1 MFFTRI
7 LRHKALSLV
16 EGHRE
21 RYELGTSF
29 SVLLFLGQFPE
40 NPTWV
45 PTLFLSVWDWDLDS
59 LEPDVILMLSSGV
72 CKKKNSSFFIYLAN
86 PMLIILLSMYHSDRA
101 VARLESWS
109 CCDRDSV
116 EVPVGAMFPVPGR
129 RTRIPST
136 KSRTVRWVRSEA
148 SWNKISFVT
157 LALWCTQDRRDYQSL
172 DRVSLL
178 HIYFFGYCS
187 LNAHGEN
194 MSMEERTTG

>member
-1 MFFTRI
+1 MATSLFSSSSANFLKTLRKSQLFFSAFEICRARCHSKGI
-7 LRHKALSLV
+7 YL
-16 EGHRE
+16 
-21 RYELGTSF
+21 
-29 SVLLFLGQFPE
+29 
-40 NPTWV
+40 
-45 PTLFLSVWDWDLDS
+45 
-59 LEPDVILMLSSGV
+59 ILSSGV
-72 CKKKNSSFFIYLAN
+72 VSKKNCSFFIYLAN
-86 PMLIILLSMYHSDRA
+86 PMLIIHRA

-116 EVPVGAMFPVPGR
+116 EVPIGDMFPVPGR
-129 RTRIPST
+129 RTRLPST